1 MVNIWISKKKLIKLS
16 VNMNLMSFVL
26 RLKYWLVIYVI
37 VRWLLV
43 YYVITIVNKQCIQV
57 YAHYYNSFCGT

>member
-26 RLKYWLVIYVI
+26 RLKY
-37 VRWLLV
+37 
-43 YYVITIVNKQCIQV
+43 
-57 YAHYYNSFCGT
+57 